1 MLQGTDKASYRLYK
15 TLNISVYKICEGG
28 GGTGYIYFLGFD
40 KARACQEEWQEDEP
54 YSTVLLD
61 YECTED

>member
-1 MLQGTDKASYRLYK
+1 MEFY
-15 TLNISVYKICEGG
+15 SVYKLCEGG
-28 GGTGYIYFLGFD
+28 GGVGYVYFLDFD
-40 KARACQEEWQEDEP
+40 KARECQKEWQESEP